1 MFPGKHFFGAL
12 PNFDGLCPAY
22 RPKTAVKNEYFF
34 EYANA
39 PGPEPGGADQPACPG
54 GGAGGDGQA
63 GHCRPVWSMAVSPS
77 SRSWETG
84 TRS

>member
-1 MFPGKHFFGAL
+1 MFPGKHFL
-12 PNFDGLCPAY
+12 EPCPIS
-22 RPKTAVKNEYFF
+22 TASVRHIARKPPSKNEYFF